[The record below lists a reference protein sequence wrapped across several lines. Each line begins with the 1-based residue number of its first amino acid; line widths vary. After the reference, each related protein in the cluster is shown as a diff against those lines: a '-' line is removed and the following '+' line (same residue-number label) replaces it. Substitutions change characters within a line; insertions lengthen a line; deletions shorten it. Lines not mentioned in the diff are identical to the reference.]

1 MTKITGFIKEH
12 IVTIGLIL
20 AVLLLAYNNYLQK
33 QAISKVTFSSQEQA
47 ETAAGVHQA
56 AADADVKLDAGQEK
70 EISTVIKEIRT
81 TEQVPVYVVQTTG
94 ANLNNAAETA
104 RERAEADFSIVTR
117 DTTSTDTVDK
127 ILPSEAS
134 QTAEAITD
142 NTPVTL
148 NQYNIQAY
156 KKHINTIE
164 YQPWEKTIGYTH
176 QWKIT
181 KSGRYIGVGA
191 DYDIDDKRAYA
202 KVVYSW

>member
-94 ANLNNAAETA
+94 ANLNEATETA
-104 RERAEADFSIVTR
+104 RKRAEADFSIVTR
-117 DTTSTDTVDK
+117 DTTSTDTTDK

>member
-12 IVTIGLIL
+12 IVTIGLVL
-20 AVLLLAYNNYLQK
+20 AVLLLAYNSYLQK

-56 AADADVKLDAGQEK
+56 ASDADVKLDAGQEK

-104 RERAEADFSIVTR
+104 RERAKADFSI
-117 DTTSTDTVDK
+117 
-127 ILPSEAS
+127 
-134 QTAEAITD
+134 ITD
-142 NTPVTL
+142 NTPADNNKAQFEAPQEFETIPDNAPVTL

-164 YQPWEKTIGYTH
+164 YQPWEKAIGYTH
-176 QWKIT
+176 QWKVG

-191 DYDIDDKRAYA
+191 DYDIDDKRVYA
-202 KVVYSW
+202 KVVYS

>member
-1 MTKITGFIKEH
+1 MAKIVNFIKEH
-12 IVTIGLIL
+12 IVTIALTI
-20 AVLLLAYNNYLQK
+20 AVLLLIYHNYMQK
-33 QAISKVTFSSQEQA
+33 QETDKVMFSTQEKA
-47 ETAAGVHQA
+47 ETAASVHQA
-56 AADADVKLDAGQEK
+56 AEGADVKLDAEQEK
-70 EISTVIKEIRT
+70 EVATVIKEIRT

-104 RERAEADFSIVTR
+104 RERAEADFSI
-117 DTTSTDTVDK
+117 
-127 ILPSEAS
+127 
-134 QTAEAITD
+134 ITD
-142 NTPVTL
+142 NTPADNNKAPFEAPQEFETIHDNAPVTL

>member
-1 MTKITGFIKEH
+1 MTKIVNFIKEH

-33 QAISKVTFSSQEQA
+33 QAISKVTFSTQEKA

-56 AADADVKLDAGQEK
+56 ATDADVKLDSGQEK
-70 EISTVIKEIRT
+70 EIATVIKEIRT

-94 ANLNNAAETA
+94 ANLNNAAEMA
-104 RERAEADFSIVTR
+104 KERAEADFSIIADNAPVNN
-117 DTTSTDTVDK
+117 DK
-127 ILPSEAS
+127 VSSEAS
-134 QTAEAITD
+134 QEFKTIPD
-142 NTPVTL
+142 NAPVTL

-164 YQPWEKTIGYTH
+164 YRPWEKTVGYTH

-191 DYDIDDKRAYA
+191 DYNIDDKRVYA

>member
-20 AVLLLAYNNYLQK
+20 AVLLLVYNNYLQK

-56 AADADVKLDAGQEK
+56 ASDADVKLDAGQEK

-104 RERAEADFSIVTR
+104 RERAEADFSI
-117 DTTSTDTVDK
+117 
-127 ILPSEAS
+127 
-134 QTAEAITD
+134 ITD
-142 NTPVTL
+142 NTPADNNKAPFEAPQEFETIPDNAPVTL
-148 NQYNIQAY
+148 NQYNI
-156 KKHINTIE
+156 HF
-164 YQPWEKTIGYTH
+164 
-176 QWKIT
+176 
-181 KSGRYIGVGA
+181 
-191 DYDIDDKRAYA
+191 YA
-202 KVVYSW
+202 EIVANLFYNHM

>member
-1 MTKITGFIKEH
+1 MTKIADFIKEH

-20 AVLLLAYNNYLQK
+20 AVLFLTYNSYLQK
-33 QAISKVTFSSQEQA
+33 QAISKVTFSTQEQA
-47 ETAAGVHQA
+47 ETTAGVHQA
-56 AADADVKLDAGQEK
+56 ASDADVKLDADQEK

-94 ANLNNAAETA
+94 ANLNEATETA
-104 RERAEADFSIVTR
+104 RKRAEADFSIVTR

>member
-104 RERAEADFSIVTR
+104 RERAEADFSI
-117 DTTSTDTVDK
+117 
-127 ILPSEAS
+127 
-134 QTAEAITD
+134 ITD
-142 NTPVTL
+142 ITDNTPNDNNKAPFEAPQEFETIPGNTPVTL

-156 KKHINTIE
+156 KKHMVLCQDLVQHKMRNFNYFQLTNSDSLA
-164 YQPWEKTIGYTH
+164 TL
-176 QWKIT
+176 
-181 KSGRYIGVGA
+181 A
-191 DYDIDDKRAYA
+191 L
-202 KVVYSW
+202 

>member
-56 AADADVKLDAGQEK
+56 ASDADVKLDADQEK

-94 ANLNNAAETA
+94 ANLNTAAETA
-104 RERAEADFSIVTR
+104 RERAGADFSI
-117 DTTSTDTVDK
+117 
-127 ILPSEAS
+127 
-134 QTAEAITD
+134 ITD
-142 NTPVTL
+142 NTPADNNKAPFEAPQEFETIPDNAPVTL
-148 NQYNIQAY
+148 NQYNIQAC

>member
-1 MTKITGFIKEH
+1 MTKIADFIKEH

-20 AVLLLAYNNYLQK
+20 AVLLLIYNNYLEK
-33 QAISKVTFSSQEQA
+33 QAIEKVTFSTQEKA

-56 AADADVKLDAGQEK
+56 ATDADVKLDSGQEK
-70 EISTVIKEIRT
+70 EIATVIKEIRT

-94 ANLNNAAETA
+94 ANLNNAAEMA
-104 RERAEADFSIVTR
+104 KERAEADFSIIADNAPVNN
-117 DTTSTDTVDK
+117 DK
-127 ILPSEAS
+127 VSSEAS
-134 QTAEAITD
+134 QEFKTIPD
-142 NTPVTL
+142 NAPVTL

-164 YQPWEKTIGYTH
+164 YRPWEKTIGYTH

-191 DYDIDDKRAYA
+191 DYNIDDKRVYA

>member
-1 MTKITGFIKEH
+1 MTKIADFIKEH

-20 AVLLLAYNNYLQK
+20 AVLFLTYNSYLQK
-33 QAISKVTFSSQEQA
+33 QAISKVTFSTQEQA
-47 ETAAGVHQA
+47 ETTAGVHQA
-56 AADADVKLDAGQEK
+56 ASDADVKLDADQEK

-94 ANLNNAAETA
+94 ANLNEATETA
-104 RERAEADFSIVTR
+104 RKRAEADFSIVTR
-117 DTTSTDTVDK
+117 DTTPTDTTDK
-127 ILPSEAS
+127 ILPSEAL

-142 NTPVTL
+142 NAPVTL

>member
-117 DTTSTDTVDK
+117 DTTSTDTTDK

>member
-47 ETAAGVHQA
+47 ETAAGVHQT

-104 RERAEADFSIVTR
+104 RERAEADFSI
-117 DTTSTDTVDK
+117 
-127 ILPSEAS
+127 
-134 QTAEAITD
+134 ITD
-142 NTPVTL
+142 NTLADNNKAPFEAPQEFETIPDNAPVTL

>member
-1 MTKITGFIKEH
+1 MTKITDFIKEH

-20 AVLLLAYNNYLQK
+20 AVLLLAHNNYLQK
-33 QAISKVTFSSQEQA
+33 QAISKVTFSCQEQA
-47 ETAAGVHQA
+47 ETAVGVHQA

-70 EISTVIKEIRT
+70 EIATVIKEIHT

-104 RERAEADFSIVTR
+104 RERAEADFSIIT
-117 DTTSTDTVDK
+117 DNASKNKDKTS
-127 ILPSEAS
+127 IEAS
-134 QTAEAITD
+134 QLPETIPD
-142 NTPVTL
+142 DKPVTL

-176 QWKIT
+176 QWKVG

-191 DYDIDDKRAYA
+191 DYDIDDKRVYA

>member
-117 DTTSTDTVDK
+117 DTTSTDTTDK

-164 YQPWEKTIGYTH
+164 YQPWEKAIGYTH
-176 QWKIT
+176 QWKVS

-191 DYDIDDKRAYA
+191 DYDIDDKRVYA
-202 KVVYSW
+202 KVAYSW

>member
-1 MTKITGFIKEH
+1 MAKIVNFIKEH
-12 IVTIGLIL
+12 IVTIALTI
-20 AVLLLAYNNYLQK
+20 AVLLLIYHNYMQK
-33 QAISKVTFSSQEQA
+33 QETDKVMFSTQEKA

-117 DTTSTDTVDK
+117 DTTSTDTTDK

-164 YQPWEKTIGYTH
+164 YQPWEKAIGYTH
-176 QWKIT
+176 QWKVS

-191 DYDIDDKRAYA
+191 DYDIDDKRVYA

>member
-1 MTKITGFIKEH
+1 MTKIADFIKEH

-56 AADADVKLDAGQEK
+56 ASDADVKLDAGQEK
-70 EISTVIKEIRT
+70 EIATVIKEIRT

-94 ANLNNAAETA
+94 TNMNNAAEIA
-104 RERAEADFSIVTR
+104 RERAKADFSII
-117 DTTSTDTVDK
+117 TDDAPANNDK
-127 ILPSEAS
+127 AS
-134 QTAEAITD
+134 SKAPQEFETIPD

-164 YQPWEKTIGYTH
+164 YQPWEKVLGYTH

-181 KSGRYIGVGA
+181 KDGRYIGVGA
-191 DYDIDDKRAYA
+191 DYDIDDKRIYA

>member
-1 MTKITGFIKEH
+1 MTKIADFIKEH

-20 AVLLLAYNNYLQK
+20 AVLLLIHNNYLEK
-33 QAISKVTFSSQEQA
+33 QAIEKVTFSTQEKA

-56 AADADVKLDAGQEK
+56 ATDADVKLDSGQEK
-70 EISTVIKEIRT
+70 EIATVIKEIRT

-94 ANLNNAAETA
+94 ANLNNAAEMA
-104 RERAEADFSIVTR
+104 KERAEADFSIIADNAPVNN
-117 DTTSTDTVDK
+117 DK
-127 ILPSEAS
+127 VSSEAS
-134 QTAEAITD
+134 QEFKTIPD
-142 NTPVTL
+142 NAPVTL
-148 NQYNIQAY
+148 NQYNVQAY

-164 YQPWEKTIGYTH
+164 YRPWEKTVGYTH

-191 DYDIDDKRAYA
+191 DYNIDDKRVYA

>member
-33 QAISKVTFSSQEQA
+33 QAISKATFSSQEQA

-56 AADADVKLDAGQEK
+56 ASDADVKLDADQEK

-81 TEQVPVYVVQTTG
+81 TEQVPVYVVQTTR
-94 ANLNNAAETA
+94 ANLNEATETA
-104 RERAEADFSIVTR
+104 RKRAEADFSIVTR
-117 DTTSTDTVDK
+117 DTTSTDTTDK

-164 YQPWEKTIGYTH
+164 YQPWEKAIGYTH
-176 QWKIT
+176 QWKVS

-191 DYDIDDKRAYA
+191 DYDIDDKRVYA

>member
-117 DTTSTDTVDK
+117 DTTSTDTTDK

-164 YQPWEKTIGYTH
+164 YQPWEKAIGYTH
-176 QWKIT
+176 QWKVS

-191 DYDIDDKRAYA
+191 DYDIDDKRVYA

>member
-1 MTKITGFIKEH
+1 MTKIADFIKEH

-20 AVLLLAYNNYLQK
+20 AVLFLAYNSYLQK
-33 QAISKVTFSSQEQA
+33 QAISKVTFSTQEQA
-47 ETAAGVHQA
+47 ETTAGVHQA
-56 AADADVKLDAGQEK
+56 ASDADVKLGADQEK

-94 ANLNNAAETA
+94 ANLNEATETA
-104 RERAEADFSIVTR
+104 RKRAEADFSIVTR
-117 DTTSTDTVDK
+117 DTTPTDTTDK
-127 ILPSEAS
+127 ILPSEAL

-142 NTPVTL
+142 NAPVTL

>member
-56 AADADVKLDAGQEK
+56 AADADVKLDAEQEK
-70 EISTVIKEIRT
+70 EVATVIKEIRT
-81 TEQVPVYVVQTTG
+81 TEQVPVYIVQATG
-94 ANLNNAAETA
+94 ANLNEATESA
-104 RERAEADFSIVTR
+104 RKRAEADFSIVTR
-117 DTTSTDTVDK
+117 DTTSTDTTDK

-164 YQPWEKTIGYTH
+164 YQPWEKAIGYTH
-176 QWKIT
+176 QWKVS
-181 KSGRYIGVGA
+181 KNGRYIGVGA
-191 DYDIDDKRAYA
+191 DYDIDDKRVYA

>member
-33 QAISKVTFSSQEQA
+33 QAISTVTFSSQEQA
-47 ETAAGVHQA
+47 ETAAAVHQA
-56 AADADVKLDAGQEK
+56 ASDVDVKLDAGQEK

-104 RERAEADFSIVTR
+104 RERAEADFSI
-117 DTTSTDTVDK
+117 
-127 ILPSEAS
+127 
-134 QTAEAITD
+134 ITD
-142 NTPVTL
+142 NTPADNNKAPFEAPQEFETIPDNAPVTL

>member
-33 QAISKVTFSSQEQA
+33 QAISKVTFSSQGQA

-56 AADADVKLDAGQEK
+56 AADADVKLDDGQEK
-70 EISTVIKEIRT
+70 EIATAIKEIRT

-104 RERAEADFSIVTR
+104 RERAEADFSI
-117 DTTSTDTVDK
+117 
-127 ILPSEAS
+127 
-134 QTAEAITD
+134 ITD
-142 NTPVTL
+142 NTLADNNKAPFEAPQEFETIPDNAPVTL

>member
-12 IVTIGLIL
+12 IVTITLTI
-20 AVLLLAYNNYLQK
+20 AVLLLIYHNYMQK
-33 QAISKVTFSSQEQA
+33 QETDKVMFSTQEKA

-56 AADADVKLDAGQEK
+56 AEGADVKLDAEQEK
-70 EISTVIKEIRT
+70 EAATVIKEIRT
-81 TEQVPVYVVQTTG
+81 TEQAPVYIVQATG
-94 ANLNNAAETA
+94 ANLNEATETA
-104 RERAEADFSIVTR
+104 RKRAEADFSIVTR
-117 DTTSTDTVDK
+117 DTTSTDTTDK
-127 ILPSEAS
+127 IPPSEAS
-134 QTAEAITD
+134 QTAETIPD

-164 YQPWEKTIGYTH
+164 YQPWEKAIGYTH
-176 QWKIT
+176 QWKVS

-191 DYDIDDKRAYA
+191 DYDIDDKHVYA

>member
-117 DTTSTDTVDK
+117 DTTSTDTTDK

-164 YQPWEKTIGYTH
+164 YQPWEKAIGYTH
-176 QWKIT
+176 HWKVS

-191 DYDIDDKRAYA
+191 DYDIDDKRVYA
-202 KVVYSW
+202 KVAYSW

>member
-1 MTKITGFIKEH
+1 MAKIVNFIKEH
-12 IVTIGLIL
+12 IVTIALTI
-20 AVLLLAYNNYLQK
+20 AVLLLIYHNYMQK
-33 QAISKVTFSSQEQA
+33 QETDKVMFSTQEKA
-47 ETAAGVHQA
+47 ETAAGVHQVA
-56 AADADVKLDAGQEK
+56 ESADVKLDAEQEK
-70 EISTVIKEIRT
+70 EVATVIKEIRT

-104 RERAEADFSIVTR
+104 RERAEADFSI
-117 DTTSTDTVDK
+117 
-127 ILPSEAS
+127 
-134 QTAEAITD
+134 ITD
-142 NTPVTL
+142 NTPADNNKAPFEAPQEFETIPDNAPVTL

>member
-1 MTKITGFIKEH
+1 MMKIVNFIKEH

-20 AVLLLAYNNYLQK
+20 AVLLLAHNNYLQK

-56 AADADVKLDAGQEK
+56 AADANVKLEAGQEK
-70 EISTVIKEIRT
+70 EIATVIKEIHT

-104 RERAEADFSIVTR
+104 RERAEADFSIIADNVP
-117 DTTSTDTVDK
+117 VDNDK
-127 ILPSEAS
+127 ASSEAS
-134 QTAEAITD
+134 REFETIPD
-142 NTPVTL
+142 NAPVTL

-164 YQPWEKTIGYTH
+164 YRPWEKTVGYTH

-191 DYDIDDKRAYA
+191 DYNIDDKRVYA

>member
-56 AADADVKLDAGQEK
+56 ATDADVKLDSGQEK
-70 EISTVIKEIRT
+70 EIATVIKEIRT

-94 ANLNNAAETA
+94 ANLNNAAEMA
-104 RERAEADFSIVTR
+104 KERAEADFSIIA
-117 DTTSTDTVDK
+117 DNAPANNDK
-127 ILPSEAS
+127 VSSEAS
-134 QTAEAITD
+134 QEFKTIPD

-164 YQPWEKTIGYTH
+164 YRPWEKTVGYTH

-191 DYDIDDKRAYA
+191 DYNIDDKRVYA

>member
-94 ANLNNAAETA
+94 ANLNEATETA
-104 RERAEADFSIVTR
+104 RKRAEADFSIVTR
-117 DTTSTDTVDK
+117 DTTSTDTTDK

-164 YQPWEKTIGYTH
+164 YQPWEKAIGYTH
-176 QWKIT
+176 QWKVS

-191 DYDIDDKRAYA
+191 DYDIDDKRVYA

>member
-94 ANLNNAAETA
+94 ANLNEATETA
-104 RERAEADFSIVTR
+104 RKRAEADFSIVTR
-117 DTTSTDTVDK
+117 DTTSTDTTDK

-164 YQPWEKTIGYTH
+164 YQPWEKAIGYTH
-176 QWKIT
+176 QWKVS

>member
-1 MTKITGFIKEH
+1 MTKIADFIKEH

-20 AVLLLAYNNYLQK
+20 AVLFLAYNSYLQK
-33 QAISKVTFSSQEQA
+33 QALSKVTFSTQEQA
-47 ETAAGVHQA
+47 ETTAGVHQA
-56 AADADVKLDAGQEK
+56 AYDADVKLDADQEK

-94 ANLNNAAETA
+94 ANLNEATETA
-104 RERAEADFSIVTR
+104 GKRAEADFSIVTR
-117 DTTSTDTVDK
+117 DTTSTDTTDK

-191 DYDIDDKRAYA
+191 DYDIDDKRVYA

>member
-1 MTKITGFIKEH
+1 MTKIADFIKEH

-20 AVLLLAYNNYLQK
+20 AVLLLIYNNYLEK
-33 QAISKVTFSSQEQA
+33 QAIEKVTFSTQEKA

-56 AADADVKLDAGQEK
+56 ATDADVKLDSGQEK
-70 EISTVIKEIRT
+70 EIATVIKEIRT

-104 RERAEADFSIVTR
+104 RERAEADFSII
-117 DTTSTDTVDK
+117 TDITDNTPNDNNK
-127 ILPSEAS
+127 APFEAP
-134 QTAEAITD
+134 QEFETIPD

-191 DYDIDDKRAYA
+191 DYDIDDKRVYA

>member
-1 MTKITGFIKEH
+1 MAKIVNFIKEH
-12 IVTIGLIL
+12 IVTITLTI
-20 AVLLLAYNNYLQK
+20 AVLLLIYHNYMQK
-33 QAISKVTFSSQEQA
+33 QETDKVMFSTQEKA

-104 RERAEADFSIVTR
+104 RERAEADFSI
-117 DTTSTDTVDK
+117 
-127 ILPSEAS
+127 
-134 QTAEAITD
+134 ITD
-142 NTPVTL
+142 NTPADNNKAPFEAPQEFETIPDNAPVTL

>member
-1 MTKITGFIKEH
+1 MTKIADFIKEH

-20 AVLLLAYNNYLQK
+20 AVLLLIYNNYLEK
-33 QAISKVTFSSQEQA
+33 QAIEKVTFSTQEKA

-56 AADADVKLDAGQEK
+56 ATDADVKLDSGQEK
-70 EISTVIKEIRT
+70 EIATVIKEIRT

-94 ANLNNAAETA
+94 ANLNNAAEMA
-104 RERAEADFSIVTR
+104 KERAEADFSIIADNAPVNN
-117 DTTSTDTVDK
+117 DK
-127 ILPSEAS
+127 VSSEAS
-134 QTAEAITD
+134 QEFKTIPD
-142 NTPVTL
+142 NAPVTL

-164 YQPWEKTIGYTH
+164 YRPWEKTVGYTH

-191 DYDIDDKRAYA
+191 DYNIDDKRVYA

>member
-12 IVTIGLIL
+12 IITIGLIL

-117 DTTSTDTVDK
+117 DTTSTDTTDK

-164 YQPWEKTIGYTH
+164 YQPWEKAIGYTH
-176 QWKIT
+176 QWKVS

-191 DYDIDDKRAYA
+191 DYDIDDKRVYA